1 MLIKR
6 TLFFA
11 SLAFFGISTAVFGQQ
26 NGQGTQ
32 QPQQAQPESADVSDK
47 DLEQFVVVYKQV
59 QTENKNIQ
67 QKMVGTIEEE
77 GMDINRYNELNQA
90 SANPNAE
97 VDASKEEMEKY
108 EKVTKKV
115 ETIQTDFQQKVKKMI
130 EDEGMTLQR
139 YQEVY
144 TALQSDEDLKE
155 KFNELMTG

>member
-6 TLFFA
+6 TLLFA
-11 SLAFFGISTAVFGQQ
+11 SLVIFGISTMTIGQA

-32 QPQQAQPESADVSDK
+32 QQAQPEPADVSDK

-59 QTENKNIQ
+59 QTENQNIQ

-97 VDASKEEMEKY
+97 VDATEEEMETY

-115 ETIQTDFQQKVKKMI
+115 QTIQTDFQQKVKKMI

-144 TALQSDEDLKE
+144 TALQSDEKLKE
-155 KFNELMTG
+155 KFNELMAG